1 MKLIKWVLW
10 FVWGLP
16 QNIIGLVLTIVFTFD
31 PRTKNIYR
39 YKSAI
44 IIDVPTGNHGA
55 VSLGQFI
62 FIFSRYSNVGY
73 IERHEYGHTIQS
85 HLLGP
90 LYLLVI
96 GLPSIVWNKFF
107 ADYRKI
113 HGISYYEFWV
123 EKWANKLGGN
133 F

>member
-1 MKLIKWVLW
+1 MKTIKWMFW

-16 QNIIGLVLTIVFTFD
+16 QNIVGLALAIVFIFH
-31 PRTKNIYR
+31 PEKKIYR
-39 YKSAI
+39 YKSAL

-96 GLPSIVWNKFF
+96 GLPSIIWNKFF
-107 ADYRKI
+107 GDYRKTY
-113 HGISYYEFWV
+113 GVSYYDFWV

-133 F
+133 L